1 MDDVNELHIVK
12 HLLEEEINFLDKYYF
27 YAEIFKRNKNYLEND
42 DKFLLLNEYYQH
54 LPQASSIINKRKDLL
69 TRINLEIEKNC
80 NHVWE
85 TDLID
90 IDPDKSMTI
99 HYCTKCEKNL

>member
-1 MDDVNELHIVK
+1 MEEHDDINELQILK
-12 HLLEEEINFLDKYYF
+12 HLLEEEIAFLDKYHF
-27 YAEIFKRNKNYLEND
+27 YAKLYRKNKHS
-42 DKFLLLNEYYQH
+42 DKSTLLHEYYQH
-54 LPQASSIINKRKDLL
+54 SFQVPSMINSRKNLL
-69 TRINLEIEKNC
+69 TRVNCKLEENC